1 LIAVIAG
8 TASSS
13 LPKEIIGNLRGERKI
28 ETPFGS
34 AVTLKFLEINKKR
47 LVFLFRHGFER
58 LELTAPFIN
67 YRANIYALKEIGV
80 ERIISLNTV
89 GSISPALKVGDFVI
103 PHDFVDLT
111 KNRKSTFYENK
122 GYGHI
127 RMNPPF
133 CPEIRKALIEA
144 TQKHSTRTFTKG
156 IYFCFEG
163 PRLETPSE
171 IGLAKSLGG
180 DIVGM
185 TLATEAV
192 LARELEICYASL
204 CFVVN
209 YAEGVSSDK
218 EGKNLLLSEDEKEKK
233 GEASAFF
240 YQILKEKE
248 KLSALFYQ
256 ILKDVVELI
265 PKERAC
271 PCKDAMQG
279 LKEQK
284 VIKDDWHTWI

>member
-1 LIAVIAG
+1 MIAVIAG
-8 TASSS
+8 TGFSS
-13 LPKEIIGNLRGERKI
+13 LPKEILGNLKEEKKI
-28 ETPFGS
+28 ETPFGNI
-34 AVTLKFLEINKKR
+34 VTLKFLEINKKR
-47 LVFLFRHGFER
+47 VVFLFRHGFER

-67 YRANIYALKEIGV
+67 YRANIYALKEIEV

-89 GSISPALKVGDFVI
+89 GSINPALKVGDFVI

-122 GYGHI
+122 GYGYI

-133 CPEIRKALIEA
+133 CPETRKALIEA
-144 TQKHSTRTFTKG
+144 TQKHSTRTFLKG

-163 PRLETPSE
+163 SRLETSSE
-171 IGLAKSLGG
+171 ISLAKFLGG
-180 DIVGM
+180 DVVGM

-209 YAEGVSSDK
+209 YAEGVFSDE
-218 EGKNLLLSEDEKEKK
+218 EGKNLLLPEDEKEKK
-233 GEASAFF
+233 EE
-240 YQILKEKE
+240 LPT
-248 KLSALFYQ
+248 LFYQ
-256 ILKDVVELI
+256 ILKDVLKLI
-265 PKERAC
+265 PNERAC
-271 PCKDAMQG
+271 PCKDAMISF
-279 LKEQK
+279 KKQK